1 MPPPSDIVC
10 LDADDMTCLMY
21 GVGILYGRRQYG
33 IVTAKLV
40 ATTQTKKKNGRKYKK
55 ILEKK
60 ILF

>member
-33 IVTAKLV
+33 IVTAKVFFPTVRNKWSKLKSEIP
-40 ATTQTKKKNGRKYKK
+40 TT
-55 ILEKK
+55 
-60 ILF
+60 

>member
-40 ATTQTKKKNGRKYKK
+40 ATTASLLGKKDVTCNLLRLSS
-55 ILEKK
+55 I
-60 ILF
+60 

>member
-40 ATTQTKKKNGRKYKK
+40 ATTHLLNAIIVSQG
-55 ILEKK
+55 
-60 ILF
+60 